1 MGDMLSQAEI
11 DALLG
16 GGSTDTG
23 VENDVGAENSKD
35 TISDNAPASESVEN
49 LEMPDITD
57 DDSLTG
63 EKLEDYK
70 KIGEDILESASNT
83 LFQILNKPVKI
94 QPPIIQEMLASDV
107 KNIFTEPEIGII
119 IKYVEGL
126 EGSNVLVLNEDSGK
140 IIVNLMMGGD
150 GEASLEQPISEIDVS
165 AVSETMNQV
174 TGALSTVLFKIIG
187 QKIDIGVPKYLNLE
201 KDKDTFI
208 NEIGFEEDKVIIV
221 SNYNIKVGDLLECKM
236 YQIIPKEYALTL
248 IKNFDGDKAN
258 KASEITEK
266 INSIDEEK
274 IQDTPQNK
282 SKETNNKTPVQKQ
295 SNAEYNA
302 IGGGQMAQEQR
313 PYTGSNYQNIN
324 AQPAL
329 FQNFEISDIV
339 QQKENISII
348 MDVPLEVTVE
358 MGRTYKKIEE
368 ILEFSPGTIIE
379 LEKLAGDPIDIL
391 VNGKFVAKG
400 EVVVIDENYGVRITD
415 IINLKNRI

>member
-16 GGSTDTG
+16 GGSAEPDKG
-23 VENDVGAENSKD
+23 DEVEKD
-35 TISDNAPASESVEN
+35 IESVKTSES
-49 LEMPDITD
+49 L
-57 DDSLTG
+57 SG

-70 KIGEDILESASNT
+70 KIGADVLESTSNT
-83 LFQILNKPVKI
+83 LFQILK
-94 QPPIIQEMLASDV
+94 QPIEVQEPEIIEMLVSEV
-107 KNIFTEPEIGII
+107 KNVFTEPDIGII
-119 IKYVEGL
+119 IKYIEGL
-126 EGSNVLVLNEDSGK
+126 EGSNVLVLSESSGK

-150 GEASLEQPISEIDVS
+150 GNVDLNDPITDIDIS
-165 AVSETMNQV
+165 AVSETMNQL
-174 TGALSTVLFKIIG
+174 TGALSTVLFKIVG

-201 KDKDTFI
+201 NDKETFMS
-208 NEIGFEEDKVIIV
+208 EIGFSQEKEVII
-221 SNYNIKVGDLLECKM
+221 SSYNIKVGELLECKL
-236 YQIIPKEYALTL
+236 YQIIPKDYALTL
-248 IKNFDGDKAN
+248 IESFEHSRKETVSD
-258 KASEITEK
+258 ITNK
-266 INSIDEEK
+266 INNLDIVEQTVGNQQQVSAENNAPPTQQQI
-274 IQDTPQNK
+274 N
-282 SKETNNKTPVQKQ
+282 ETQ
-295 SNAEYNA
+295 SA
-302 IGGGQMAQEQR
+302 IGGGRMSQQDK
-313 PYTGSNYQNIN
+313 PYSGHQNSYQNIN
-324 AQPAL
+324 AQPAQ
-329 FQNFEISDIV
+329 FQNFEVSDIV